1 MIELLMKVVRPVN
14 AIFWTF
20 QTGSDTLIN
29 SLKNAMEFDV

>member
-20 QTGSDTLIN
+20 QTGSDMLIN
-29 SLKNAMEFDV
+29 SLRNAMDFDV